1 MNKIKVLLVEDE
13 PALSMIVKDALEK
26 REFSVEC
33 AENGNIGLEMF
44 HKIKPDIVVA
54 DIMMPKMDGFSMAQL
69 IRQSDKQTPILFLS
83 AKSRTDDV
91 VQGFE
96 IGGND
101 YLKKPFGMD
110 ELIVRIKALLNRVQ
124 NEIPQNKI
132 YQIGEYTFDPIQQK
146 LVHSQK
152 TEILSHREAAI
163 LERLCSNQNNI
174 VENKAVLME
183 LWGDDSFFNTR
194 SLHVFIVKLR
204 KKLSFDSRIQ
214 IINIRGIGYKMIYLE

>member
-33 AENGNIGLEMF
+33 AENGNVGLEMF

-110 ELIVRIKALLNRVQ
+110 ELIVRMKALLNRVQ
-124 NEIPQNKI
+124 NEVPQNKI
-132 YQIGEYTFDPIQQK
+132 YQIGEYTFDPMQQK
-146 LVHSQK
+146 LTHIQN
-152 TEILSHREAAI
+152 TEVLSHREAAI

-174 VENKAVLME
+174 VENKAVLIE

-204 KKLSFDSRIQ
+204 KKLSFDSKIQ
-214 IINIRGIGYKMIYLE
+214 IINIRGIGYKMIF

>member
-1 MNKIKVLLVEDE
+1 MKIKVLLVEDE
-13 PALSMIVKDALEK
+13 PALSMIVKDALEN
-26 REFSVEC
+26 REFTVEC
-33 AENGNIGLEMF
+33 AANGNIGLEMF

-54 DIMMPKMDGFSMAQL
+54 DIMMPKMDGFSMTQL

-83 AKSRTDDV
+83 AKSKTEDV

-96 IGGND
+96 TGGKGH
-101 YLKKPFGMD
+101 LKKPVGRE
-110 ELIVRIKALLNRVQ
+110 ELIIRTKALLNRVQ
-124 NEIPQNKI
+124 TEVPQNKI
-132 YQIGEYTFDPIQQK
+132 YQIGEYTFDPVQQK
-146 LVHSQK
+146 LTHPQN

-174 VENKAVLME
+174 VENKAVLLE

-204 KKLSFDSRIQ
+204 KKLSLDSKIQ
-214 IINIRGIGYKMIYLE
+214 IINIRGIGYKMIY

>member
-110 ELIVRIKALLNRVQ
+110 ELIVRIKALFNRVQ

-214 IINIRGIGYKMIYLE
+214 IINIRGIGYKMIY

>member
-1 MNKIKVLLVEDE
+1 MNEIRVLLVEDE

-26 REFSVEC
+26 REFLVEC
-33 AENGNIGLEMF
+33 AANGNIGLEMF

-54 DIMMPKMDGFSMAQL
+54 DIMMPKMDGFTMAEL
-69 IRQSDKQTPILFLS
+69 IRQSDKHTPILFLS

-110 ELIVRIKALLNRVQ
+110 ELIIRIKALLNRVKT
-124 NEIPQNKI
+124 EIPQNQV
-132 YQIGEYTFDPIQQK
+132 YQIGEYSFDPLLQK
-146 LVHSQK
+146 LVRAQN

-174 VENKAVLME
+174 VENKAILME

-204 KKLSFDSRIQ
+204 KKLSLDPRIQ
-214 IINIRGIGYKMIYLE
+214 IINIRGIGYKMIF

>member
-1 MNKIKVLLVEDE
+1 MNKINVLLVEDE
-13 PALSMIVKDALEK
+13 PALSMIIKDALEK
-26 REFSVEC
+26 KEFVVDI
-33 AENGNIGLEMF
+33 AVNGEKGLELF
-44 HKIKPDIVVA
+44 HRLKPGIVVA
-54 DIMMPKMDGFSMAQL
+54 DIMMPKMDGFTMAQL
-69 IRQSDKQTPILFLS
+69 MRKSDKKTPILFLS

-110 ELIVRIKALLNRVQ
+110 ELIVRIKALLNRAQ
-124 NEIPQNKI
+124 TEIPQDKI
-132 YQIGEYTFDPIQQK
+132 YEIGKYTFDPLMQK
-146 LVHSQK
+146 LVHSQR

-174 VENKAVLME
+174 VENKAVLIE

-194 SLHVFIVKLR
+194 SLHVFMVKLR
-204 KKLSFDSRIQ
+204 KKLALDPTIQ
-214 IINIRGIGYKMIYLE
+214 IINIRGIGYKMIF

>member
-26 REFSVEC
+26 KEFVVDT
-33 AENGNIGLEMF
+33 AANGEIGLEMF
-44 HKIKPDIVVA
+44 HRLKPDILVA
-54 DIMMPKMDGFSMAQL
+54 DIMMPKMDGFTMAQL
-69 IRQSDKQTPILFLS
+69 IRQTDKQTPILFLS

-110 ELIVRIKALLNRVQ
+110 ELIVRIKALLNRTQ
-124 NEIPQNKI
+124 TEIPQNKI
-132 YQIGEYTFDPIQQK
+132 YQIGEFTFDPLMQK
-146 LVHSQK
+146 LIHPQN
-152 TEILSHREAAI
+152 TEVLSHRESAI

-204 KKLSFDSRIQ
+204 KKLSFDPKIQ
-214 IINIRGIGYKMIYLE
+214 IINIRGVGYKMIF

>member
-152 TEILSHREAAI
+152 IEVLSHREAAI

-214 IINIRGIGYKMIYLE
+214 IINIRGIGYKMIY

>member
-214 IINIRGIGYKMIYLE
+214 IINIRGIGYKMIY

>member
-1 MNKIKVLLVEDE
+1 MNAIKVLLVEDE
-13 PALSMIVKDALEK
+13 PALSMIIKDALEK

-33 AENGNIGLEMF
+33 AENGNVGLAMF
-44 HKIKPDIVVA
+44 HKRKPDIVVA

-69 IRQSDKQTPILFLS
+69 IRQSDRQTPILFLS

-101 YLKKPFGMD
+101 YLKKPFGME
-110 ELIVRIKALLNRVQ
+110 ELIIRIKALLNRVQ
-124 NEIPQNKI
+124 TEIPQDKI
-132 YQIGEYTFDPIQQK
+132 YQIGEYTFDPLQQK
-146 LVHSQK
+146 LTHPQS

-163 LERLCSNQNNI
+163 LERLCFNQNNI
-174 VENKAVLME
+174 VENKAILME

-194 SLHVFIVKLR
+194 SLHVFMVKLR
-204 KKLSFDSRIQ
+204 KKLSLDSKIQ
-214 IINIRGIGYKMIYLE
+214 IINIRGIGYKMIY

>member
-33 AENGNIGLEMF
+33 AENGYIGLEMF

-152 TEILSHREAAI
+152 TEVLSHREAAI

-214 IINIRGIGYKMIYLE
+214 IINIRGIGYKMIY